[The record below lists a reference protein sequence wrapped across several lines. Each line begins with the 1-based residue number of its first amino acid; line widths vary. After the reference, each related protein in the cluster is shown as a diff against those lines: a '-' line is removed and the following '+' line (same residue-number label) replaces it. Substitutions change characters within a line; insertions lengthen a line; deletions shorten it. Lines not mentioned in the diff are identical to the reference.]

1 MGTMFSVA
9 PTNST
14 AEAHA
19 DALVARLHRGPSDRA
34 SLLARLQA
42 SGRPYFTWALAW
54 AGVSGALERDP
65 GDEVAG
71 AVLEM
76 LRALEPAA
84 SRLDG
89 QLLVSGSHATGS

>member
-1 MGTMFSVA
+1 MGTMFSVV
-9 PTNST
+9 PTIST

-19 DALVARLHRGPSDRA
+19 DALVARLRRGRSDRA
-34 SLLARLQA
+34 SVLARLQA

-65 GDEVAG
+65 GDEAAR

-76 LRALEPAA
+76 LQVMEPAA
-84 SRLDG
+84 SWLDG
-89 QLLVSGSHATGS
+89 QLLVSGSHASGS